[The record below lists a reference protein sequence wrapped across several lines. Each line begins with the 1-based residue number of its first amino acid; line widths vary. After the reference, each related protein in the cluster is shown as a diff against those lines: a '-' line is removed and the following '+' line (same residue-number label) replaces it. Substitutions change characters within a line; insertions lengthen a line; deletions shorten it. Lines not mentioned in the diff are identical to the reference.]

1 MHRQLVA
8 NFWFCIAYL
17 RHVQFLDFQSRL
29 VLISACKNKNGNEHE
44 KHRTTHREHDTRVVI
59 YETDSHDSARSLAN
73 AREQLKRSSA
83 LFGRATFASLSLCR
97 LAALYFVPRSDE
109 HRAATLRRLIG
120 PAKYVGL
127 CLGLFSPFH
136 SFSFALFTFFFLFLF
151 PLSLP
156 RFSPR
161 ISFFPFRLVF
171 SSTFFFLA
179 RPRYIVQS
187 LPYSILVTTPI
198 HDSEYSSVD
207 LSFLTC
213 VSASSTD
220 ETFFHPGSLFLRT

>member
-97 LAALYFVPRSDE
+97 LVALYFVPRSDE

-127 CLGLFSPFH
+127 CLGLFSPF
-136 SFSFALFTFFFLFLF
+136 SFFLFRSFYIFFSFPFPSFTPAFQSSHLLF
-151 PLSLP
+151 PLPSRFLFNFFLSRSSTLYRPVSSLFHPRHDSDP
-156 RFSPR
+156 RFGV
-161 ISFFPFRLVF
+161 L
-171 SSTFFFLA
+171 
-179 RPRYIVQS
+179 
-187 LPYSILVTTPI
+187 
-198 HDSEYSSVD
+198 
-207 LSFLTC
+207 
-213 VSASSTD
+213 
-220 ETFFHPGSLFLRT
+220 

>member
-1 MHRQLVA
+1 MHRQLVT
-8 NFWFCIAYL
+8 NFWFGVAYL

-29 VLISACKNKNGNEHE
+29 VLISASKNKNGNEHE

-59 YETDSHDSARSLAN
+59 YETDNHDSARSLAN
-73 AREQLKRSSA
+73 ARKQLKRSSA

-136 SFSFALFTFFFLFLF
+136 SFSFALLIFFFLFLF

-156 RFSPR
+156 RFNPR

-171 SSTFFFLA
+171 SRTLFFLVYA
-179 RPRYIVQS
+179 YIVQS
-187 LPYSILVTTPI
+187 LPYSILVATPI

-207 LSFLTC
+207 LSFLTR

>member
-1 MHRQLVA
+1 MHRQLVT
-8 NFWFCIAYL
+8 NFWFGVAYL

-29 VLISACKNKNGNEHE
+29 VLISASKNKNGNEHE

-59 YETDSHDSARSLAN
+59 YETDNHDSARSLAN
-73 AREQLKRSSA
+73 ARKQLKRSSA

-136 SFSFALFTFFFLFLF
+136 SFSFALLIFFFSFSFPSFTPAFQSSHLLF
-151 PLSLP
+151 PLPSRFLSNSFLSRLRLHRPVSSLFHPRRDSDP
-156 RFSPR
+156 RFGV
-161 ISFFPFRLVF
+161 L
-171 SSTFFFLA
+171 
-179 RPRYIVQS
+179 
-187 LPYSILVTTPI
+187 
-198 HDSEYSSVD
+198 
-207 LSFLTC
+207 
-213 VSASSTD
+213 
-220 ETFFHPGSLFLRT
+220 

>member
-1 MHRQLVA
+1 MKRHWPWVEFRTVDKCAGIMHRQLVT
-8 NFWFCIAYL
+8 NLRFGVAYL

-29 VLISACKNKNGNEHE
+29 VLIGVSKNKNGNEHE

-83 LFGRATFASLSLCR
+83 LFGRATFASLSLWR

-127 CLGLFSPFH
+127 CLGLFSPFR
-136 SFSFALFTFFFLFLF
+136 SFSFALPTLFFFFSFSLFHSRVSVLA
-151 PLSLP
+151 
-156 RFSPR
+156 SP
-161 ISFFPFRLVF
+161 FFPFRLVF
-171 SSTFFFLA
+171 SRTLFLSRSPTLH
-179 RPRYIVQS
+179 RPVSS
-187 LPYSILVTTPI
+187 LFHPR
-198 HDSEYSSVD
+198 HDSDPRFGV
-207 LSFLTC
+207 L
-213 VSASSTD
+213 
-220 ETFFHPGSLFLRT
+220 

>member
-29 VLISACKNKNGNEHE
+29 VLISACKNYNGNKHE

-136 SFSFALFTFFFLFLF
+136 SFSFALLTFFFFSFSLFHSRVSVLAS
-151 PLSLP
+151 P
-156 RFSPR
+156 FSPSVSFSLQLFSFSLVHV
-161 ISFFPFRLVF
+161 IS
-171 SSTFFFLA
+171 S
-179 RPRYIVQS
+179 
-187 LPYSILVTTPI
+187 
-198 HDSEYSSVD
+198 
-207 LSFLTC
+207 
-213 VSASSTD
+213 
-220 ETFFHPGSLFLRT
+220 SLFLIPSSSRLRSTIRSTLASTFLS